1 MKLTGQG
8 YHKCIKCRIYCAIF
22 DSFYNEISEFKKL
35 YCMSQAW
42 WQMPTNTIPC
52 KTGVRGLQ
60 VQPPPGLQSEL
71 KSWVGNSTR
80 HHKKIKLKELGYKSV
95 VHFYVTCAKLC
106 SMLRNE
112 WMDGYKDYR

>member
-1 MKLTGQG
+1 
-8 YHKCIKCRIYCAIF
+8 
-22 DSFYNEISEFKKL
+22 
-35 YCMSQAW
+35 
-42 WQMPTNTIPC
+42 MPTNTVPW

-60 VQPPPGLQSEL
+60 VQPPPGLQNKL

-80 HHKKIKLKELGYKSV
+80 HHKKLKLKELGYKAV

-112 WMDGYKDYR
+112 WMDGYKDDR